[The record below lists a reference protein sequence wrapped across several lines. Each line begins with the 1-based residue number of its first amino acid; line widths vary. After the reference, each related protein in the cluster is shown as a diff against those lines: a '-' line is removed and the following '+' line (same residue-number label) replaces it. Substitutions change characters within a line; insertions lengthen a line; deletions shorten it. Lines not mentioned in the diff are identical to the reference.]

1 MRRSPKF
8 CPFSALTPVVVLLCV
23 IPVRYAFQRYPRP
36 AGAPPG
42 LPCLPWKR
50 AISHEPGPQSQKRL
64 NLHPCKVHTRL
75 YLARMEKNQH
85 SRKKI
90 KLFLTALSPCVLTIK
105 KGMVKMKKLL
115 PLLLSMTL
123 VFSLTA
129 CGGENTSSGSNGS
142 SRPSSQLSGPSAQAS
157 ETPSPQTPSGSEP
170 SAEAALPAAGTGGI
184 LITYFSWSGNTQQ
197 MAQMIQAETG
207 GTLFEIEPAT
217 PYTDDYNQL
226 LDIAQQEQ
234 ADKVSGIRGEVKEIG
249 FGSQIRSYVMQPY
262 TMVKDHR
269 TNMEISNVN
278 GVMDGNLDP
287 FINAY
292 LSIKP

>member
-234 ADKVSGIRGEVKEIG
+234 ADNARPELANSVENQDGYDVVFVGYPK
-249 FGSQIRSYVMQPY
+249 
-262 TMVKDHR
+262 
-269 TNMEISNVN
+269 MEQGYICV
-278 GVMDGNLDP
+278 
-287 FINAY
+287 
-292 LSIKP
+292 